1 MIFLG
6 TYKHTLD
13 AKKRLVL
20 PAKIVNKLP
29 ETIVVSRGFEGCLEL
44 RSMESYEKYANAL
57 NAFSQFKS
65 DTRILER
72 KLIGKA
78 QDIQIDNAKRI
89 LIPEFLLEVAGISKD
104 VILIGRNDKIEI
116 WDEGKFNLHDMETE
130 KN

>member
-6 TYKHTLD
+6 TYRHTLD

-29 ETIVVSRGFEGCLEL
+29 STIVISRGFEGCLEL
-44 RSMESYEKYANAL
+44 RSMEAYEKYANVL
-57 NAFSQFKS
+57 NTFSQFKS

-78 QDIQIDNAKRI
+78 QDIEIDSAKRI
-89 LIPEFLLEVAGISKD
+89 LIPDFLLELAGINKN
-104 VILIGRNDKIEI
+104 VVLIGRNDKVEI
-116 WDEGKFNLHDMETE
+116 
-130 KN
+130 